1 LAQFAWDI
9 IKIFAMEELVIKQLD
24 FLIGKWNTN
33 GTVEATGTTPATTF
47 KGTDT
52 YEYVLDEQFILH
64 TVDVLMGGQRVKTL
78 ELIGI
83 NKERQE
89 FVLNAFDNSGGTGKM
104 TALLVDGVL
113 HISDENMRSR
123 LTVVDPYRKMAAVW
137 EKSADGKNWEHWMT
151 LELSH

>member
-1 LAQFAWDI
+1 
-9 IKIFAMEELVIKQLD
+9 
-24 FLIGKWNTN
+24 
-33 GTVEATGTTPATTF
+33 
-47 KGTDT
+47 
-52 YEYVLDEQFILH
+52 
-64 TVDVLMGGQRVKTL
+64 
-78 ELIGI
+78 
-83 NKERQE
+83 
-89 FVLNAFDNSGGTGKM
+89 M